1 MTQTSTPQSPRLAD
15 WLNRDC
21 HCIDVDRDRLR
32 EHLVA
37 RLRGSGLAD
46 PRQDL
51 GDYPFASF
59 PVFVSQD
66 HVEAMA
72 RFVSAFESVADTAAV
87 REQLLARAPAT
98 ARQDFGTRG
107 VFFSYDFHLAA
118 DGPRLI
124 EVNTNAG
131 GALLNLYLAAAQ
143 KACCAE
149 VDSLFGG
156 QPDLAAAERGI
167 VDMFR
172 EEYRLQRGGRKLR
185 SIAIVDEHPET
196 QPLYP
201 EFVLFRSLF
210 QRHGIDAVIASPED
224 LGRHGAELRVGNQ
237 AIDLVYN
244 RLTDFYLQ
252 APGSAVLREAYLAG
266 AIVLTPSPSHYARYA
281 DKRNLP
287 LMSDDAKLAELGVGT
302 EERRILGSGLPRVVA
317 VCRENAD
324 ELWAGRKQLYFKP
337 ATGFGSRGA
346 YRGAKLTRRVWA
358 EILESEYVAQTIVPP
373 SERRIVIDGEARSL
387 KVDLRCVTYAGAI
400 QQLSARLY
408 QGQTTN
414 LRTEGGGLATVFA
427 TAAGTVRAACGIN
440 DVSAPVAVS

>member
-1 MTQTSTPQSPRLAD
+1 MTQTSTLQGGHFAD
-15 WLNRDC
+15 RLNRDC
-21 HCIDVDRDRLR
+21 HCIDVDRGRLR

-37 RLRGSGLAD
+37 RLQGSGLAD

-51 GDYPFASF
+51 SDYPFAAS
-59 PVFVSQD
+59 PVFVSRD
-66 HVEAMA
+66 HIDAMA
-72 RFVSAFESVADTAAV
+72 AFVATFEAVADTVAV
-87 REQLLARAPAT
+87 RDELLARAPAA

-107 VFFSYDFHLAA
+107 VFLSYDFHLAEG
-118 DGPRLI
+118 GPKLI

-149 VDSLFGG
+149 VDTLFGG

-172 EEYRLQRGGRKLR
+172 EEYLLQRGDRALR
-185 SIAIVDEHPET
+185 SVAIVDEHPER

-210 QRHGIDAVIASPED
+210 QRHGIDAVIASPGELEYDGAD
-224 LGRHGAELRVGNQ
+224 LRTGNRR
-237 AIDLVYN
+237 IDLVYN

-252 APGSAVLREAYLAG
+252 APGSATLREAYLAG
-266 AIVLTPSPSHYARYA
+266 SVVLTPSPAHYARYA

-287 LMSDDAKLAELGVGT
+287 LMSNDAKLADLGVG
-302 EERRILGSGLPRVVA
+302 ESERRILRHTLPTVVY
-317 VCRENAD
+317 VRRENAD
-324 ELWAGRKQLYFKP
+324 ELWADRKHLFFKP

-358 EILESEYVAQTIVPP
+358 EILDSEYVAQTVVPP
-373 SERRIVIDGEARSL
+373 SERRIVIDGEPRSL
-387 KVDLRCVTYAGAI
+387 KVDLRCVTYRGVI

-427 TAAGTVRAACGIN
+427 TAAGAARSACG
-440 DVSAPVAVS
+440 VSGVAAPEAGP